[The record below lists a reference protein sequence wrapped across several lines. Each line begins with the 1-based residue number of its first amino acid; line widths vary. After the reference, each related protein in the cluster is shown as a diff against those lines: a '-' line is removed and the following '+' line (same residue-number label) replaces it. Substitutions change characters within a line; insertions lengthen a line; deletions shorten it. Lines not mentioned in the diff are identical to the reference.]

1 MKKIG
6 ATTTGSVI
14 VEMTAQEYAALQHLT
29 GGESI
34 PKSTGSVA
42 QEVPPQMN
50 HSERSAYVAE
60 RLKKL
65 SPKKKDGVIRSIE
78 AMFQFSGGIASSE
91 IEKLL
96 SNLQKQRV
104 LSIAP
109 DGKVTYSK
117 G

>member
-6 ATTTGSVI
+6 TTTTGGVI
-14 VEMTAQEYAALQHLT
+14 VEMTAQEYAALQHLK

-34 PKSTGSVA
+34 PASTGSVD
-42 QEVPPQMN
+42 QPVPLQMN
-50 HSERSAYVAE
+50 HSERSAFVAE

-65 SPKKKDGVIRSIE
+65 SPKKKDGVIHSIK
-78 AMFQFSGGIASSE
+78 AMFQFTGGIDSSE
-91 IEKLL
+91 IEKVL
-96 SNLQKQRV
+96 STLQKQGV

-109 DGKVTYSK
+109 DGRVTYTK

>member
-6 ATTTGSVI
+6 TTTTGGVI
-14 VEMTAQEYAALQHLT
+14 VEMTTQEYAALQHLK

-34 PKSTGSVA
+34 PASSGSVD
-42 QEVPPQMN
+42 QPVPLQMN
-50 HSERSAYVAE
+50 HSERSAFVAE

-65 SPKKKDGVIRSIE
+65 SPKKKDGVIHSIK
-78 AMFQFSGGIASSE
+78 AMFQFTGGIDSSE
-91 IEKLL
+91 IEKVL
-96 SNLQKQRV
+96 STLQKQGV

-109 DGKVTYSK
+109 DGRVTYTK